1 MYCNQKVQCDSL
13 LYVLDPKTEP
23 RSGNISACARKYHD
37 GEQTRHASLRRPPKH
52 PKMQTRTYIFR
63 APPFFGVGT
72 AIYSRAICLCRH
84 TQATSKITD
93 ATASTTPDWPAA
105 TFLVLAPD
113 RHQRT
118 TRPYRPC
125 VAVYRPH
132 TAHPKALFVPL
143 QGLTVPFFAARAQLK
158 QRHTTTKYPAN
169 MDNERKITDHSAD
182 ALRYLLETQFSRLE
196 GTRRQGSKMVGV
208 AVSAPWVRPDLQ
220 TASLF
225 FTKNGV

>member
-1 MYCNQKVQCDSL
+1 MRSEVPRRRADSPRKPSPPTQTPENADTHIYLPSPTVFRGWDSNL
-13 LYVLDPKTEP
+13 LTCHLLVPSHTSNVEDNRRNSFDDVRL
-23 RSGNISACARKYHD
+23 AC
-37 GEQTRHASLRRPPKH
+37 S
-52 PKMQTRTYIFR
+52 YIFGPCTR
-63 APPFFGVGT
+63 
-72 AIYSRAICLCRH
+72 S
-84 TQATSKITD
+84 TSKD
-93 ATASTTPDWPAA
+93 NKA
-105 TFLVLAPD
+105 F
-113 RHQRT
+113 
-118 TRPYRPC
+118 RPC

-132 TAHPKALFVPL
+132 TAHPTALFVPL

-182 ALRYLLETQFSRLE
+182 ALRYLLEMQFSRLE

-220 TASLF
+220 TAGLF